1 MLTQFNSILTSILTV
16 SAIAASTSTIVIP
29 TAIASDIQQ
38 GCESLGGTSHSLENG
53 NWMCLYKTP
62 NHNGSLGVHC
72 NQSRQCDRLVYSRRA
87 DGTIALE
94 WQLITP
100 SERTDD

>member
-16 SAIAASTSTIVIP
+16 SAIAATTSTIATS

-38 GCESLGGTSHSLENG
+38 GCESLGGTYHALENG
-53 NWMCLYKTP
+53 NWMCLYRTP

-72 NQSRQCDRLVYSRRA
+72 NQNRQCDRLVYSRRR
-87 DGTIALE
+87 DGTLALK
-94 WQLITP
+94 WQSITP